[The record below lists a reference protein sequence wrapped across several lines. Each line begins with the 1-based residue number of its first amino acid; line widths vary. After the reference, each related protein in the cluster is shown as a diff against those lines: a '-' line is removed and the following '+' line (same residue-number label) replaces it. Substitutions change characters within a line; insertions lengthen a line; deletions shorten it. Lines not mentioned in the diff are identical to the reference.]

1 MVTQPHW
8 IAERKLV
15 AIDRATGE
23 RTPIVL
29 RIAAPVPWG
38 DDGDA
43 ACNLEI
49 AGMLENIK
57 PVIGIDGVQA
67 LAEACRFLD
76 LYLDGR
82 RDRFDLRFP
91 TGEPYPGVWGIHA
104 DGQP

>member
-1 MVTQPHW
+1 MTQPRW
-8 IAERKLV
+8 IAERNLV

-29 RIAAPVPWG
+29 HIAAPVPWG

-43 ACNLEI
+43 ACAVEI
-49 AGMLENIK
+49 AGLLENIG

-76 LYLDGR
+76 RYLELMS
-82 RDRFDLRFP
+82 DRLELRFP
-91 TGEPYPGVWGIHA
+91 TGEPYLA
-104 DGQP
+104 L